1 MLIGFSFSSLLGIV
15 DAASTVS
22 CVKIPRYHGT
32 IEELSV
38 ADFLLIAEA
47 VLGIDAERV
56 ARSADLGLAAS
67 ALAAPFAGFSET
79 EFYPEPAAK
88 AAILA
93 SRILRNHPL
102 PDGNKRV
109 ALIAMRELL
118 ARNGHSW
125 IRPAR
130 DEETAEMIE
139 RLASREVS
147 EEDFAAW
154 VEAHIA

>member
-1 MLIGFSFSSLLGIV
+1 M
-15 DAASTVS
+15 
-22 CVKIPRYHGT
+22 
-32 IEELSV
+32 
-38 ADFLLIAEA
+38 
-47 VLGIDAERV
+47 LGIDAERV

-67 ALAAPFAGFSET
+67 ALAAPFAGFGET

-118 ARNGHSW
+118 ARNGRSW
-125 IRPAR
+125 IRPVR
-130 DEETAEMIE
+130 EDETAEMIE

>member
-1 MLIGFSFSSLLGIV
+1 MLIEFSFSSLLGIV

-32 IEELSV
+32 IDELSV

-56 ARSADLGLAAS
+56 ARSDDLGLAAS
-67 ALAAPFAGFSET
+67 ALAAPFAGFGET

-93 SRILRNHPL
+93 SRILRYHPL

-118 ARNGHSW
+118 ARE
-125 IRPAR
+125 
-130 DEETAEMIE
+130 DETAEMIE